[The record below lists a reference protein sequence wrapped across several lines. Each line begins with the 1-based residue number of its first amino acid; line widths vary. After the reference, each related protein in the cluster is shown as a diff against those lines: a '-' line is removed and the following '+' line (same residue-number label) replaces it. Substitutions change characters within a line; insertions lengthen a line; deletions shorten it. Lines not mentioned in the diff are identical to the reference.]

1 MADETATNDTSVSED
16 TSTNDEALDTDDFE
30 LEDIEVSPEDMK
42 LDDTDEQEET
52 EEDTAATESDEE
64 SEESEDDDESQDS
77 TEESSE
83 DNTQTEQERQNAA
96 RIAFQEREA
105 KRRAEKAQ
113 SQAEYL
119 DGAEDDRDLALRQL
133 QIDAYNNRIESN
145 TNKLQGGLN
154 DAVRDIDLF
163 KTGTPEQKAKLY
175 EELDKFEALYVK
187 KDQNGD
193 PIEVSGD
200 VYQYL
205 VKEAE
210 TIKRLAGIGAR
221 QQKTDKANQKAR
233 TLTPPAK
240 TPKAPAKDPMLEAF
254 DEEAGI

>member
-16 TSTNDEALDTDDFE
+16 TSTNEETQDTDDFE
-30 LEDIEVSPEDMK
+30 LEDIEVSVDDMK
-42 LDDTDEQEET
+42 LDDTDESEET

-64 SEESEDDDESQDS
+64 SEEESEADVE
-77 TEESSE
+77 EESSE
-83 DNTQTEQERQNAA
+83 DNTQTELERQNAA
-96 RIAFQEREA
+96 RVAYQEREA

-133 QIDAYNNRIESN
+133 QIDAYNNRIEGN
-145 TNKLQGGLN
+145 TNKLQNGI
-154 DAVRDIDLF
+154 DKAVASIDLF
-163 KTGTPEQKAKLY
+163 RDGSPEVK
-175 EELDKFEALYVK
+175 EELAKSLDDFERMYIK
-187 KDQNGD
+187 RDQNGD
-193 PIEVSGD
+193 PIEVAGD

-205 VKEAE
+205 QEKAE
-210 TIKRLAGIGAR
+210 SIKRLTGIGAR

-254 DEEAGI
+254 DEEASR